1 MNREIWKEI
10 PFATSYEA
18 SNFGNVRNKESKR
31 NLKITIEKCKKTQTR
46 IRISVK
52 KNDNKRKA
60 YYLHRIIAR
69 TYISN
74 PDKYSEVNHID
85 SNPYNN
91 HSDNLEW
98 CSRKQNMK
106 RFFETNTKFNNHKSP
121 ILVMNSETFKI
132 EKEYSNFTDFYND
145 IKNEFENSIS
155 LTYLYKLLVNGRY
168 EKKKVKK
175 VKKEKKYLS
184 QYTGVS
190 YNKQCNKYSVCEY
203 IKNNKRKTHYF
214 NTEKEAAEFY
224 DSLQR
229 KKHGIKA
236 KVNFPKNNEKQAI
249 KGKGMGGGRVSK
261 NNYVYKNGGLL
272 INNKIYKFK
281 NECYGG
287 YDKNEDKNVI
297 WKELKESKKY
307 LISNTGLVKNKRLNR
322 ILKGYNRNGYRQVT
336 LKPDNKDA
344 KIKNLARLVHRLVAQ
359 TFIENPENKP
369 FVDHIDTD
377 KHNNHIDNL
386 RWVTPKEN
394 MNNEE
399 TKKNLKKAKENCEG
413 NKTLKIDIES
423 GKILNEYI
431 SCYDA
436 SRKNKYAESTC
447 SAICNY
453 YSKLYT
459 PTPSKLKFKS
469 LKKKYIFI
477 FKKDIENLDKYL
489 KVARDCI
496 KNNKTGAKK
505 IVQIETKTNKI
516 INTYNSGY
524 EAAKLLKY
532 KSNSGIFNVCNH
544 YKYSDKNLPIPKCYK
559 SFKSYKGFIWKF
571 QTI

>member
-1 MNREIWKEI
+1 MNKEIWKEI

-18 SNFGNVRNKESKR
+18 SNLGNVRNKESKR
-31 NLKITIEKCKKTQTR
+31 NLKINIEKCKKTQTR

-52 KNDNKRKA
+52 KNDNKRKT

-69 TYISN
+69 TYIPN

-91 HSDNLEW
+91 HLDNLEW

-106 RFFETNTKFNNHKSP
+106 KFYETNTTFNNHKSP
-121 ILVMNSETFKI
+121 ILVINSETFEI
-132 EKEYSNFTDFYND
+132 EKECPNFTDFYNN

-155 LTYLYKLLVNGRY
+155 ISYLYKLLVKGRY
-168 EKKKVKK
+168 EKEK

-190 YNKQCNKYSVCEY
+190 YNKQNKKYCVCEY
-203 IKNNKRKTHYF
+203 IKNKKYKKHYF
-214 NTEKEAAEFY
+214 KREKEAADFY
-224 DSLQR
+224 DLLQR
-229 KKHGIKA
+229 KKHGINA
-236 KVNFPKNNEKQAI
+236 VVNFPKNNEKQAI
-249 KGKGMGGGRVSK
+249 KGKGNRSK

-322 ILKGYNRNGYRQVT
+322 KLKGFNRNGYRQVT
-336 LKPDNKDA
+336 LKPENKDA
-344 KIKNLARLVHRLVAQ
+344 KIKQLARLVHRLVAQ

-377 KHNNHIDNL
+377 KHNNHVDNL

-399 TKKNLKKAKENCEG
+399 TKKNLRKSLENMEG

-431 SCYDA
+431 SCSDA
-436 SRKNKYAESTC
+436 SRKNKYGRSMC

-459 PTPSKLKFKS
+459 LTPSKLGIKTF
-469 LKKKYIFI
+469 KKKYIFI

-489 KVARDCI
+489 KIARDCI

-505 IVQIETKTNKI
+505 IVQIEPKTNKI

-532 KSNSGIFNVCNH
+532 KSNSGISNVCNH

-559 SFKSYKGFIWKF
+559 SFKSCKGFIWKF
-571 QTI
+571 ETN